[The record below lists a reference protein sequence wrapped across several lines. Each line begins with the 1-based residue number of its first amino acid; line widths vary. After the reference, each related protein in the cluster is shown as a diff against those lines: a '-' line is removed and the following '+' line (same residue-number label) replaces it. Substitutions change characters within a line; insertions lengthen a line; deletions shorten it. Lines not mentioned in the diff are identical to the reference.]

1 MMQQIALAH
10 MPPELAVYAT
20 VFTNV
25 DNAAFLKERLLA
37 GDTAFE
43 YALLDAATVISRKQV
58 LAATFRALNDYLNDR
73 LKSRNVHSEIVFAL
87 SPNNNIG
94 EAFGRFGVQEHTKN
108 IIVLKVATNPSITL
122 DSVRAHL
129 TSSIKGEERPFED
142 AVVQQ
147 CTDLARIRKIYKLNA
162 GAASKRETTTNGD
175 AQGGNGV
182 EIARLERQILGFMAL
197 RGAT

>member
-1 MMQQIALAH
+1 MVQQISLAH

-20 VFTNV
+20 VFANV
-25 DNAAFLKERLLA
+25 DNASFLRERLLA

-43 YALLDAATVISRKQV
+43 YALVDASTVVSRKQV

-73 LKSRNVHSEIVFAL
+73 LKSHNIHSEIVFAL

-94 EAFGRFGVQEHTKN
+94 EAFRRFGVQEDTKN

-122 DSVRAHL
+122 DSVCAHL
-129 TSSIKGEERPFED
+129 TSSIKGEERPFDD

-147 CTDLARIRKIYKLNA
+147 CSDLTRIRKIYKLNA
-162 GAASKRETTTNGD
+162 GGKPVNGD
-175 AQGGNGV
+175 AQGSSGAGTAN
-182 EIARLERQILGFMAL
+182 LEHQILGLMAL